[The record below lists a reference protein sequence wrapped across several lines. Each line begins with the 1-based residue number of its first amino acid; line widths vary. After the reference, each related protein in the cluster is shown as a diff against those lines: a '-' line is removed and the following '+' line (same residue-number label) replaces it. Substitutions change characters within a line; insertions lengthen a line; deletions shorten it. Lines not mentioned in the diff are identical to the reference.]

1 MNFLRVN
8 LRIKLNSFIGTEL
21 EGKIIDKI
29 NDTYKKINYPF
40 KVYLWFD
47 NDEIISDEKLKEFVK
62 EKLGVLPNKTIIKP
76 LESVHLGEF
85 AWFDIVSFEDM
96 DNDKLKSN
104 YRFRYIY
111 NRSEQILEG
120 LEYFEE
126 ILFFCLKP
134 KPKRQKRNDYED
146 E

>member
-120 LEYFEE
+120 LEHFEE
-126 ILFFCLKP
+126 ILTFCIKP
-134 KPKRQKRNDYED
+134 KPKRQKRNDWED